1 MVEYW
6 ADGLYQSWGIQARLS
21 ALVGEFDLNIKAECD
36 DGSRFL
42 LKVMRPEC
50 STDLI
55 EMQCEALKHIH
66 SNANDIAVPY
76 VVLSKNGHYFES
88 LLDETGD
95 TRLVWVLSFLDGV
108 DYANFTPK
116 SSKLI
121 SHLGS
126 SMAQLHIALKGFNH
140 PAIQRDFKWNLM
152 QAHWINER
160 LSVITDS
167 ERRALLVSVMAEFQH
182 HLDSAQSL
190 PSVAIH
196 NDINDYNLLVKATL
210 ASEPTVS
217 GIIDF
222 GDMCAAPRVC
232 DIAIAGAYMML
243 DHPQPVVAL
252 SALVKSYNDVLP
264 LSEAE
269 IDLIYPLLRSRLAV
283 SVVNSTI
290 EALENPD
297 DPYIVISQG
306 PAWRLLESSDI
317 THSLM
322 TPRLRVACGLPI
334 TESATRVK
342 EYLTHQ
348 VLGNCAEIIGN
359 SLRDAPCR
367 SLSVEN
373 CSVPQNPFNIMAA
386 EARLTGME
394 EIAEEELDRHKET
407 KQNDTDSGV
416 WLGHYN
422 EPRLIYTDKAFRL
435 GPWKASNRRTVHLG
449 VDVFAPAHTDIRAP
463 LDSVVRVIENRSAW
477 LDYGGIVILQHETPT
492 NDNFYSLYGHLNPD
506 VCEHLHE
513 GQHLKAGDVFATLG
527 TYQENGGWA
536 PHLHVQLALTVE
548 GLGADW
554 PGVADPDDL
563 VFWNALCP
571 NPAALLNLHD
581 EKTAYVS
588 VNESM
593 VLQQR
598 REDFGA
604 NLKLSYSNP
613 IMLLRGWKHHL
624 FDQWGRPHLDAY
636 NNVPHVGHAHPRLQA
651 RISEQL
657 KRLNTNTRYLHPA
670 QSALSSKI
678 ISKMPDELCVCYFV
692 NSGSEANELA
702 LRLSRAHTSGKDII
716 TPNHGYHG
724 NTTGA
729 IDISAYKFNAPG
741 GLGKPDWVW
750 LVDLPD
756 GYGGKYRQGLDD
768 CARLYSE
775 QVDDAI
781 AGINH
786 AGGKLAGFIA
796 ETFPS
801 VGGQIIPPEGY
812 LDKVYKKIRAAG
824 GLCIADEVQTGLGRL
839 GEFYFAFEQQK
850 VIPDIVVL
858 GKPIGNGHP
867 IGAVVT
873 TREIA
878 ESFAQG
884 PEFFSTFGG
893 STLSCVIGKEVLDI
907 VDDEAL
913 QVNALQAGERALKG
927 LAALQKKHPVIGD
940 VRGIGLFIGVAFVID
955 QRHDKPATDI
965 AAYVVSRLRE
975 HRILAGLEG
984 PDNNV
989 LKIRPPL
996 TISASDID
1004 MLLETLGSI
1013 LGETVVK
1020 QSAFSS

>member
-6 ADGLYQSWGIQARLS
+6 VAGLYQSWGIQARLS
-21 ALVGEFDLNIKAECD
+21 ELVGEFDLNIKAECD

-50 STDLI
+50 CADLV

-66 SNANDIAVPY
+66 NNANGVAVPV
-76 VVLSKNGHYFES
+76 VVLSKNGHHFE
-88 LLDETGD
+88 LLVDETGN

-116 SSKLI
+116 SSTLI

-152 QAHWINER
+152 QAHWINKR

-167 ERRALLVSVMAEFQH
+167 QRQALLVSVMAEFQH
-182 HLDSAQSL
+182 HFDSAKSL

-196 NDINDYNLLVKATL
+196 NDINDYNLLAKATL
-210 ASEPTVS
+210 GSEPKIS
-217 GIIDF
+217 GIVDF

-232 DIAIAGAYMML
+232 DIAIAGAYIML
-243 DHPQPVVAL
+243 DHPQPEAAL
-252 SALVKSYNDVLP
+252 SVLVKAYNDVLP
-264 LSEAE
+264 LSEIE

-306 PAWRLLESSDI
+306 PAWRLLENSDI
-317 THSLM
+317 THSLI

-334 TESATRVK
+334 TESAARVK
-342 EYLTHQ
+342 DYLTQ
-348 VLGNCAEIIGN
+348 QMPGNCAEIISM
-359 SLRDAPCR
+359 SLRDAPCS

-373 CSVPQNPFNIMAA
+373 SSVPQNPFKIMAA
-386 EARLTGME
+386 EARLIGIGDVATGERDGDE
-394 EIAEEELDRHKET
+394 EAEQTE
-407 KQNDTDSGV
+407 TDSGV
-416 WLGHYN
+416 WLGYYN

-435 GPWKASNRRTVHLG
+435 GPWNASSRRTVHLG
-449 VDVFAPAHTDIRAP
+449 VDVFAPAHTPIRSP
-463 LDSVVRVIENRSAW
+463 LDSIVCVIENRTAW
-477 LDYGGIVILQHETPT
+477 LDYGGMVILQHKTPT

-506 VCEHLHE
+506 VCQRLHE

-527 TYQENGGWA
+527 THKENGGWA
-536 PHLHVQLALTVE
+536 PHLHLQLALSIE

-563 VFWNALCP
+563 TFWNALCP
-571 NPAALLNLHD
+571 NPAALLNLPD
-581 EKTAYVS
+581 EMTGYS
-588 VNESM
+588 SQNESM
-593 VLQQR
+593 VLEKR

-604 NLKLSYSNP
+604 NLKLSYAKP
-613 IMLLRGWKHHL
+613 IMFLRGWKHYL

-636 NNVPHVGHAHPRLQA
+636 NNVPHVGHAHPRLQE

-678 ISKMPDELCVCYFV
+678 VSRMPDGLCVCYFV

-741 GLGKPDWVW
+741 GVGKPDWVW

-756 GYGGKYRQGLDD
+756 VYSGKYRQAQDD
-768 CARLYSE
+768 CTQLYSQ

-781 AGINH
+781 AGINQ

-801 VGGQIIPPEGY
+801 VGGQIIPPDGY
-812 LDKVYKKIRAAG
+812 LDKVYQKIRAAG
-824 GLCIADEVQTGLGRL
+824 GICIADEVQTGLGRL
-839 GEFYFAFEQQK
+839 GEYYFAFEQQK
-850 VIPDIVVL
+850 VVPDVVVL

-873 TREIA
+873 TKEIA
-878 ESFAQG
+878 ESFARG

-913 QVNALQAGERALKG
+913 QANALAVGELALEGLKALK
-927 LAALQKKHPVIGD
+927 KKHSVIGD
-940 VRGIGLFIGVAFVID
+940 VRGIGLFLGVAFVVN
-955 QRHDKPATDI
+955 QRYDKPATDI
-965 AAYVVSRLRE
+965 ATYVVNRLRE

-996 TISASDID
+996 TVGSSDID
-1004 MLLETLGSI
+1004 MLLETLDSI
-1013 LGETVVK
+1013 LGETVVM
-1020 QSAFSS
+1020 QSALIN